1 MPTEK
6 NNSEIDQFLPLRPVE
21 FLVLAVLHDE
31 ELHGY
36 GIVQQ
41 IAKRTN
47 ERIQVKPGNLY
58 RVLDRLMDRGLLDE
72 ADDKRAAQPT
82 EERRR
87 YYRIT
92 DLGRAVARAEATLF
106 GEIAAELR

>member
-1 MPTEK
+1 MATK
-6 NNSEIDQFLPLRPVE
+6 TDASEIDQFLPLRPVE
-21 FLVLAVLHDE
+21 FLVLAVLHEE

-36 GIVQQ
+36 GIVQE
-41 IAKRTN
+41 ITRRTN
-47 ERIQVKPGNLY
+47 ERIHVKPGNLY

-72 ADDKRAAQPT
+72 AGDKQAAEPS

-92 DLGRAVARAEATLF
+92 KLGRRVARAEATLF

>member
-1 MPTEK
+1 MATK
-6 NNSEIDQFLPLRPVE
+6 TDTSEIDRFLPLRPVE
-21 FLVLAVLHDE
+21 FLVLAVLHDDE
-31 ELHGY
+31 RHGY
-36 GIVQQ
+36 GIVQE

-47 ERIQVKPGNLY
+47 ERIRVKPGNLY

-72 ADDKRAAQPT
+72 AGDKQTSEPS

-92 DLGRAVARAEATLF
+92 ELGSEVARAEATLF